1 MKKSNGED
9 KHTQTLS
16 CKIPHAQTRTY
27 TPVGGGVPPVSVGV
41 VVVVPPPDVEV
52 VQVLGAGVVALAAVL
67 QVVTHVL
74 HRQSDRVAL
83 EGGRETHVTV
93 RCWW

>member
-1 MKKSNGED
+1 MKKPNGEG

-16 CKIPHAQTRTY
+16 CIHPHAQTRTH
-27 TPVGGGVPPVSVGV
+27 TPVGGGVPPVGVGV
-41 VVVVPPPDVEV
+41 VVVVPPADVEV

-83 EGGRETHVTV
+83 EGRRETHVT
-93 RCWW
+93 RGCRW